1 MVGKQ
6 ANPGS
11 PDMTLE
17 LSGSQPRVASAP
29 GGHLATPEYIFWVL
43 HQGGAGAPGLLR
55 VEVKGVPECLRMHMI
70 APTAKEGP
78 APGVHVVQGE
88 KP

>member
-6 ANPGS
+6 AKPGS
-11 PDMTLE
+11 PDMSLE
-17 LSGSQPRVASAP
+17 LRGSRPRVAPAP

-43 HQGGAGAPGLLR
+43 QRGGAGAPGISW
-55 VEVKGVPECLRMHMI
+55 VEVKGVPERPRMHTI

-78 APGVHVVQGE
+78 APGVHMIQDE